1 VEGIVAGGYQEI
13 VLTGIHISSYGVDR
27 GKPELL
33 QLLQRLHQIEGIKR
47 IRLGS
52 LEPRIVTEEFAQAIS
67 KMDKICPHF
76 HLSLQSGC
84 DAVLKRMNRRYDS
97 REYFRTTELLRTW
110 FDHPA
115 LTTDVI
121 VGFPQETEEEFRET
135 EAFIRKVAF
144 AELHVFKYS
153 KRKGT
158 VAASM
163 EGQLTEAEKSARSRI
178 LIEAGEEMS
187 RAYREY
193 YIGKQTEV
201 LFEDCHQI
209 AGGTYWVGHT
219 PQYVKVAKAAREG
232 ENLSNRIVTGLVEGF
247 PDDGLLLMR

>member
-1 VEGIVAGGYQEI
+1 
-13 VLTGIHISSYGVDR
+13 
-27 GKPELL
+27 
-33 QLLQRLHQIEGIKR
+33 
-47 IRLGS
+47 
-52 LEPRIVTEEFAQAIS
+52 
-67 KMDKICPHF
+67 
-76 HLSLQSGC
+76 
-84 DAVLKRMNRRYDS
+84 MNRRYDS
-97 REYFRTTELLRTW
+97 REYFRTTEILRTW

-153 KRKGT
+153 RRKGT
-158 VAASM
+158 VAASLQ
-163 EGQLTEAEKSARSRI
+163 GQLTEAEKSARSRV

-187 RAYREY
+187 RTYREY
-193 YIGKQTEV
+193 YIGKQAEV

-219 PQYVKVAKAAREG
+219 PQYVKVAKAAQEG
-232 ENLSNRIVTGLVEGF
+232 EILSNRIVTGIVEGF
-247 PDDGLLLMR
+247 LDDEVLLIR